1 MPEWI
6 FIKFSRFD
14 LNGTTET
21 DFGTTAI
28 ELCNRVIHYKLF
40 SWSYTLWFASGLSP
54 IFLKW
59 IDGDEI
65 VPLTNWI
72 VEIGNTIR
80 A

>member
-40 SWSYTLWFASGLSP
+40 SWSYTMVCLWFIAD
-54 IFLKW
+54 ILKM
-59 IDGDEI
+59 D
-65 VPLTNWI
+65 
-72 VEIGNTIR
+72 
-80 A
+80 